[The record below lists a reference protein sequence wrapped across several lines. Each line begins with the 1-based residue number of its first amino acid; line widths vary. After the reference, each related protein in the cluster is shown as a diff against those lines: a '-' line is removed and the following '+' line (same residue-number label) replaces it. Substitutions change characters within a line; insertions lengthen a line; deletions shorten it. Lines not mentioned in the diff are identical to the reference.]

1 MNRYLSPCVCLSP
14 GFIGVPLLGGRLLCH
29 RAEVVEWRPG
39 VPRVGTWHD
48 ADRVDWPAAFT
59 APRKAPFDRPRL
71 MGILNVTPD
80 SFSDGGAY
88 ATPDRAVAHGLR
100 LAREGAEIVDVG
112 GESTRPGATPVPVDE
127 ELRRVIPVV
136 GALAARGVMVSID
149 TRKAEVMAAALRAG
163 ARIINDVSGLTWDP
177 RSIEVAAGSE
187 AFVVLMHMA
196 GEPATMNEAPH
207 YEACALEVYDWLAA
221 RVNAC
226 ESAGIARERII
237 VDPGLCFAK
246 HEPHNLDLLRHLALY
261 HGLGCP
267 VLLGASRKGWTAELD
282 TRWPAGDRL
291 AASLVAAQWALDR
304 GLQVL
309 RVHDVAA
316 HRQML
321 AAWHALNDREAE

>member
-1 MNRYLSPCVCLSP
+1 M
-14 GFIGVPLLGGRLLCH
+14 VPVIE
-29 RAEVVEWRPG
+29 A
-39 VPRVGTWHD
+39 
-48 ADRVDWPAAFT
+48 
-59 APRKAPFDRPRL
+59 
-71 MGILNVTPD
+71 
-80 SFSDGGAY
+80 
-88 ATPDRAVAHGLR
+88 
-100 LAREGAEIVDVG
+100 LARA
-112 GESTRPGATPVPVDE
+112 
-127 ELRRVIPVV
+127 
-136 GALAARGVMVSID
+136 GVTVSID

-163 ARIINDVSGLTWDP
+163 ARIINDVSGLTHDP
-177 RSIEVAAGSE
+177 RAIEVAAASD

-196 GEPATMNEAPH
+196 GEPATMNEAPR

-221 RVNAC
+221 RVAAC
-226 ESAGIARERII
+226 EAAGIARERIV

-282 TRWPAGDRL
+282 REWPAPERL

-304 GLQVL
+304 GVQVL

-321 AAWHALNDREAE
+321 AAWRALNDGAGT